1 MVESEVIV
9 DNSSL
14 ATNIDYLAK
23 MGGRKY
29 TLSII
34 VVLLA
39 TLLCW
44 FGKINEG
51 ILSVIFVTVITA
63 FSVANVSQKISSK

>member
-1 MVESEVIV
+1 MADSEVVV
-9 DNSSL
+9 DGTLL
-14 ATNIDYLAK
+14 ASNVDYLAM

-39 TLLCW
+39 TVLCW

-63 FSVANVSQKISSK
+63 FSVANVTQKITSK